1 MSEIIISKKLVDS
14 LKKKSE
20 NNNEFKKLFEFALKF
35 NNYYQQKDYK
45 NFVINL
51 RECSDYVASIYRVDY
66 LKEILSS
73 ALWNEVSSLHN
84 ALHSMNYL
92 DEYIKS
98 FDDIMI
104 GRDFANYSLHTEFNK
119 NEFHIDENNLPN
131 KNSINILIQI
141 GLFGVDYVIENVN
154 TKNSNEVSLETIF
167 NFPTED
173 DYNNYKQKNNIKYA
187 KRLENM
193 CLDYI
198 IDNED
203 NDFLN
208 EYPALK
214 IAKYIWNCDFISVR
228 EIVKNEL
235 KKFSN
240 SKKDS
245 RYYQLL
251 LANSIVDIE
260 FNKIKEA
267 KNNLK
272 IILSKCKINYL
283 NNIAKNILI
292 MLGETKYL
300 KNKINY
306 DIKKPINLPNYDKD
320 IREVLYNDFIKRYS
334 GSVSLGV
341 IDYKYYILN
350 STIIEW
356 INVYIKFISLGLFNN
371 INSHY
376 EILLTEQVIQYCI
389 YKNNN
394 EIMAHIFFILLKSN
408 ISNNSLI
415 DKTML
420 IIEDMISNKDIENI
434 KIYLDLLIKNSIVS
448 IVGIKFIIKY
458 IYLLDKKQLKI
469 LIKKREE
476 WFNKFI
482 NNNERSIK
490 DLYNLELCNSHL
502 DLYIAILKI
511 SKELW
516 DKEKYNIIE
525 LIENKKNYIIR
536 INSIIDKIIY
546 QLFPI
551 YKDTIDNEYIEKWI
565 SFLNKLYKDKE
576 MHRFLSTQNAEIDL
590 KYKVLLTFSNLDRK
604 IDEKYL
610 KEYFDISFYLY
621 YESKALPNISK
632 DNIKHLYERCEK
644 YFIEFRKS
652 TKHEEDS
659 DIAYFIY
666 KLLTITKKY
675 DYFFNETKK
684 LLNEFLEY
692 FCSQNHTIFKFGVLI
707 SILVIILEDYNSEE
721 YIDKIKVN
729 ILELVD
735 SNIIEKYSSYSN
747 YWSERIE
754 NSYSF
759 FYSDKS
765 KGSINDI
772 IKSYFD
778 CISSI
783 INNTELGLLELNR
796 LSNILWHK
804 YTIRHALALLIH
816 FHRRLKK
823 EYLPTLQIQIIKWIV
838 SLPLNISSFLIK
850 VYKYI
855 YRNDLES
862 INKIKEM
869 YPEIN
874 IQLLNELNKKESY

>member
-1 MSEIIISKKLVDS
+1 MSKNIISKKLINS

-20 NNNEFKKLFEFALKF
+20 NNKEFKKLFEFALNF
-35 NNYYQQKDYK
+35 NNYYQQKDYQ
-45 NFVINL
+45 NFFINL
-51 RECSDYVASIYRVDY
+51 RECSDYISSIYRVDY
-66 LKEILSS
+66 LKDILTS

-84 ALHSMNYL
+84 TLHSMNYL
-92 DEYIKS
+92 DGYIKS

-104 GRDFANYSLHTEFNK
+104 SRDFANHSLHTEFNK
-119 NEFHIDENNLPN
+119 NEFYIDKNNLPN

-141 GLFGVDYVIENVN
+141 GLFGVDYVIKNVN

-235 KKFSN
+235 EKISN

-245 RYYQLL
+245 KYYQLL
-251 LANSIVDIE
+251 LANSIVDTE
-260 FNKIKEA
+260 CNKIKKA

-341 IDYKYYILN
+341 IYYKYYILN

-644 YFIEFRKS
+644 YFIEFIKS

-754 NSYSF
+754 NSYSL

-796 LSNILWHK
+796 LSNILWHQ

-823 EYLPTLQIQIIKWIV
+823 EYLATLQIQIIKWIV

-855 YRNDLES
+855 YKDDLES

-874 IQLLNELNKKESY
+874 IQLLNELDKK

>member
-51 RECSDYVASIYRVDY
+51 RECSDYVSSIYRVDY
-66 LKEILSS
+66 LKDILTS
-73 ALWNEVSSLHN
+73 ALWNEVSGLHN

-104 GRDFANYSLHTEFNK
+104 SRDFANSSLHTEFNK
-119 NEFHIDENNLPN
+119 NEFYIDENNLPN

-141 GLFGVDYVIENVN
+141 GLFGIDYIIENIN
-154 TKNSNEVSLETIF
+154 TKDLNEISLETVF
-167 NFPTED
+167 DLPTEN

-214 IAKYIWNCDFISVR
+214 IAKYVWNCDFISVR
-228 EIVKNEL
+228 KIVKNEL
-235 KKFSN
+235 NKFSN
-240 SKKDS
+240 SKKDN

-260 FNKIKEA
+260 CNKIKEA

-292 MLGETKYL
+292 ILGEIKYL

-350 STIIEW
+350 STIIKW
-356 INVYIKFISLGLFNN
+356 LNVYIKFISLGLFNN

-394 EIMAHIFFILLKSN
+394 EIMTHIFFILLKSN

-415 DKTML
+415 DKTLL
-420 IIEDMISNKDIENI
+420 IIEDMISNKYIENI

-458 IYLLDKKQLKI
+458 IYLLDKKQLEI

-490 DLYNLELCNSHL
+490 DLLNLELYNSHL

-511 SKELW
+511 SKEVW

-590 KYKVLLTFSNLDRK
+590 KYKVILTFSNLDRK
-604 IDEKYL
+604 IDKKYL

-621 YESKALPNISK
+621 YESKTLPNISK

-644 YFIEFRKS
+644 YFIEFKNS
-652 TKHEEDS
+652 TKYVEDS
-659 DIAYFIY
+659 DIAYLIY
-666 KLLTITKKY
+666 NLLIITKKY
-675 DYFFNETKK
+675 GYFFNESKK
-684 LLNEFLEY
+684 LLNNFLEY
-692 FCSQNHTIFKFGVLI
+692 FCNQNHTIFRFGVLI
-707 SILVIILEDYNSEE
+707 SILVIVLEDYNSEE
-721 YIDKIKVN
+721 YKDKLKIN
-729 ILELVD
+729 ILELID

-747 YWSERIE
+747 WNDIIE
-754 NSYSF
+754 NSYSL

-796 LSNILWHK
+796 LSNILWHQ
-804 YTIRHALALLIH
+804 YTVRHALALLIH
-816 FHRRLKK
+816 FHKRLKK
-823 EYLPTLQIQIIKWIV
+823 EYMPTLQIQIIKWIV
-838 SLPLNISSFLIK
+838 NLPLNISLSLIK
-850 VYKYI
+850 IYKYI

-869 YPEIN
+869 HPEIN

>member
-51 RECSDYVASIYRVDY
+51 RECSDYVSSIYRVDY
-66 LKEILSS
+66 LKDILTS
-73 ALWNEVSSLHN
+73 ALWNEVSGLHN

-104 GRDFANYSLHTEFNK
+104 SRDFANSSLHTEFNK
-119 NEFHIDENNLPN
+119 NEFYIDKNNLPN

-141 GLFGVDYVIENVN
+141 GLFGVDYVIKNVN

-214 IAKYIWNCDFISVR
+214 IAKYVWNCDFISVR
-228 EIVKNEL
+228 KIVKNEL
-235 KKFSN
+235 NKFSN
-240 SKKDS
+240 SKKDN

-260 FNKIKEA
+260 CNKIKEA

-292 MLGETKYL
+292 ILGEIKYL

-350 STIIEW
+350 STIIKW
-356 INVYIKFISLGLFNN
+356 LNVYIKFISLGLFNN

-394 EIMAHIFFILLKSN
+394 EIMTHIFFILLKSN

-415 DKTML
+415 DKTLL
-420 IIEDMISNKDIENI
+420 IIEDMISNKDIESI
-434 KIYLDLLIKNSIVS
+434 KNYLDLLIKSSIVS
-448 IVGIKFIIKY
+448 GVGIKFIIKY
-458 IYLLDKKQLKI
+458 IYLLDKEQLKI

-482 NNNERSIK
+482 NKNEHSLK
-490 DLYNLELCNSHL
+490 DFRNLELYNSHL
-502 DLYIAILKI
+502 DLYIAILKT
-511 SKELW
+511 SKEAW
-516 DKEKYNIIE
+516 DKEKYNIIA
-525 LIENKKNYIIR
+525 LIENKKDYIMR
-536 INSIIDKIIY
+536 INFIIDKIIY

-551 YKDTIDNEYIEKWI
+551 YKDAIDNEYIEKWI

-576 MHRFLSTQNAEIDL
+576 MHRFLFTQNAEIDL
-590 KYKVLLTFSNLDRK
+590 KYKVILTFSNLNRK

-610 KEYFDISFYLY
+610 KEYSDISFYLY
-621 YESKALPNISK
+621 YGSETLPNINK
-632 DNIKHLYERCEK
+632 DNIKYLYKYCEK
-644 YFIEFRKS
+644 YFIEFKNS
-652 TKHEEDS
+652 IKYSEDS
-659 DIAYFIY
+659 NIAYIIY
-666 KLLTITKKY
+666 NLLTITKQY
-675 DYFFNETKK
+675 DYFLDEAKK
-684 LLNEFLEY
+684 LLNDFLEY
-692 FCSQNHTIFKFGVLI
+692 FYNQNHTTFMYGVLI
-707 SILVIILEDYNSEE
+707 SILEKILEDYNSDE
-721 YIDKIKVN
+721 YIDKIKIN
-729 ILELVD
+729 ILELID

-747 YWSERIE
+747 WSDRIE
-754 NSYSF
+754 KSYSL
-759 FYSDKS
+759 FYRDKS
-765 KGSINDI
+765 KGSIKDI

-778 CISSI
+778 CISLI
-783 INNTELGLLELNR
+783 INDKELGLLELNR
-796 LSNILWHK
+796 LSNILWHQ
-804 YTIRHALALLIH
+804 YTIKYASTLLIH

-823 EYLPTLQIQIIKWIV
+823 EYLQTLQIQIIKWLV
-838 SLPLNISSFLIK
+838 NLPLNISSSLIK
-850 VYKYI
+850 IYKYI

-869 YPEIN
+869 YPDIN
-874 IQLLNELNKKESY
+874 IQLLNELDKKESY

>member
-119 NEFHIDENNLPN
+119 NEFYIDENNLPN

-228 EIVKNEL
+228 KIVKNEL

-283 NNIAKNILI
+283 NSIAKNILI

-754 NSYSF
+754 NSYSL

>member
-1 MSEIIISKKLVDS
+1 MSKNIISKKLINS

-20 NNNEFKKLFEFALKF
+20 NNKEFKKLFEFALNF
-35 NNYYQQKDYK
+35 NNYYQQKDYQ
-45 NFVINL
+45 NFFINL
-51 RECSDYVASIYRVDY
+51 RECSDYVSSIYRVDY
-66 LKEILSS
+66 LKDILTS

-92 DEYIKS
+92 DGYIKS

-104 GRDFANYSLHTEFNK
+104 SRDFANHSLHIEFNK
-119 NEFHIDENNLPN
+119 NEFYIDKNNLPN

-141 GLFGVDYVIENVN
+141 GLFGVDYVIKNVN

-214 IAKYIWNCDFISVR
+214 IAKYVWNCDFISVR
-228 EIVKNEL
+228 KIVKNEL
-235 KKFSN
+235 EKISN
-240 SKKDS
+240 SKKDN

-260 FNKIKEA
+260 CNKIKEA

-292 MLGETKYL
+292 ILGEIKYL

-334 GSVSLGV
+334 GSVSLGI

-350 STIIEW
+350 STIIKW
-356 INVYIKFISLGLFNN
+356 LNVYIKFISLGLFNN

-394 EIMAHIFFILLKSN
+394 EIMTHIFFILLKSN

-415 DKTML
+415 DKTLL
-420 IIEDMISNKDIENI
+420 IIEDMISNKYIENI

-754 NSYSF
+754 NSYSL

-838 SLPLNISSFLIK
+838 NLPLNISLSLIK
-850 VYKYI
+850 IYKYI

-869 YPEIN
+869 HPEIN

>member
-119 NEFHIDENNLPN
+119 NEFDIDENNLPN

-666 KLLTITKKY
+666 KLLTITKNTTT
-675 DYFFNETKK
+675 FLMK
-684 LLNEFLEY
+684 L
-692 FCSQNHTIFKFGVLI
+692 K
-707 SILVIILEDYNSEE
+707 
-721 YIDKIKVN
+721 
-729 ILELVD
+729 
-735 SNIIEKYSSYSN
+735 N
-747 YWSERIE
+747 Y
-754 NSYSF
+754 
-759 FYSDKS
+759 
-765 KGSINDI
+765 
-772 IKSYFD
+772 
-778 CISSI
+778 
-783 INNTELGLLELNR
+783 
-796 LSNILWHK
+796 
-804 YTIRHALALLIH
+804 
-816 FHRRLKK
+816 
-823 EYLPTLQIQIIKWIV
+823 
-838 SLPLNISSFLIK
+838 
-850 VYKYI
+850 
-855 YRNDLES
+855 
-862 INKIKEM
+862 
-869 YPEIN
+869 
-874 IQLLNELNKKESY
+874 

>member
-51 RECSDYVASIYRVDY
+51 RECSDYVSSIYRVDY
-66 LKEILSS
+66 LKDILTS
-73 ALWNEVSSLHN
+73 ALWNEVSGLHN

-119 NEFHIDENNLPN
+119 NEFYIDENNLPN

-502 DLYIAILKI
+502 DLYIAILKT
-511 SKELW
+511 SKEAW
-516 DKEKYNIIE
+516 DKEKYNIIA
-525 LIENKKNYIIR
+525 LIENKKDYIMR
-536 INSIIDKIIY
+536 INFIIDKIIY

-551 YKDTIDNEYIEKWI
+551 YKDAIDNEYIEKWI

-576 MHRFLSTQNAEIDL
+576 MHRFLFTQNAEIDL
-590 KYKVLLTFSNLDRK
+590 KYKVILTFSNLNRK

-754 NSYSF
+754 NSYSL

-796 LSNILWHK
+796 LSNILWHQ

>member
-1 MSEIIISKKLVDS
+1 MSKNIISKKLINS

-20 NNNEFKKLFEFALKF
+20 NNNEFKKLFQFALNF
-35 NNYYQQKDYK
+35 NNYYQQKDYQ
-45 NFVINL
+45 NFFINL
-51 RECSDYVASIYRVDY
+51 RECSDYISSIYRVDY
-66 LKEILSS
+66 LKDILTS

-84 ALHSMNYL
+84 TLHSMNYL
-92 DEYIKS
+92 DGYIKS

-104 GRDFANYSLHTEFNK
+104 SRDFANHSLHTEFNK
-119 NEFHIDENNLPN
+119 NEFYIDKNNLPN

-141 GLFGVDYVIENVN
+141 GLFGVDYVIKNVN

-235 KKFSN
+235 EKISN

-245 RYYQLL
+245 KYYQLL
-251 LANSIVDIE
+251 LANSIVDME
-260 FNKIKEA
+260 CNKIKKA

-546 QLFPI
+546 QLFPM

-644 YFIEFRKS
+644 YFIEFKKS
-652 TKHEEDS
+652 IKNMEDS
-659 DIAYFIY
+659 DIAYLIY
-666 KLLTITKKY
+666 NLLTITKKY
-675 DYFFNETKK
+675 DYFFNEAKK
-684 LLNEFLEY
+684 LLNDFLEY
-692 FCSQNHTIFKFGVLI
+692 FCNQNNTIFRFGVLI

-721 YIDKIKVN
+721 YIDKIKIN
-729 ILELVD
+729 ILELID

-747 YWSERIE
+747 WSDRIE
-754 NSYSF
+754 NSYSL

-765 KGSINDI
+765 RVSINDI

-778 CISSI
+778 CIASI
-783 INNTELGLLELNR
+783 INNTELGLLELNC
-796 LSNILWHK
+796 LSNILWHQ

-816 FHRRLKK
+816 FYKRLKK
-823 EYLPTLQIQIIKWIV
+823 EYIPTLQIQIIKWIV
-838 SLPLNISSFLIK
+838 NLPLNISSHLIK
-850 VYKYI
+850 IYKYI
-855 YRNDLES
+855 YKDDLES

-874 IQLLNELNKKESY
+874 IQLLNELDKK

>member
-51 RECSDYVASIYRVDY
+51 RECSDYVSSIYRVDY
-66 LKEILSS
+66 LKDILTS
-73 ALWNEVSSLHN
+73 ALWNEVSGLHN

-104 GRDFANYSLHTEFNK
+104 SRDFANSSLHTEFNK
-119 NEFHIDENNLPN
+119 NEFYIDENNLPN

-141 GLFGVDYVIENVN
+141 GLFGIDYIIENIN
-154 TKNSNEVSLETIF
+154 TKDLNEISLETVF
-167 NFPTED
+167 DLPTEN
-173 DYNNYKQKNNIKYA
+173 DYNNYKQKNNIKSL
-187 KRLENM
+187 KGLEDIY
-193 CLDYI
+193 LDYI
-198 IDNED
+198 INNEN
-203 NDFLN
+203 NDFLDK
-208 EYPALK
+208 YYALR
-214 IAKYIWNCDFISVR
+214 IAKYIWDCDFISVR

-235 KKFSN
+235 EKISN
-240 SKKDS
+240 SKKDN

-251 LANSIVDIE
+251 LANSIVDME
-260 FNKIKEA
+260 CNKIKEA
-267 KNNLK
+267 KNSLK
-272 IILSKCKINYL
+272 IILSKCNLNYL
-283 NNIAKNILI
+283 NDIADNILT
-292 MLGETKYL
+292 MLGEFKYL
-300 KNKINY
+300 DNQINY
-306 DIKKPINLPNYDKD
+306 YNVKKPLNLPNYNNN
-320 IREVLYNDFIKRYS
+320 ITNVLYDDFIKAYS
-334 GSVSLGV
+334 GSISLSV
-341 IDYKYYILN
+341 IDYKYYILSSN
-350 STIIEW
+350 IRKW
-356 INVYIKFISLGLFNN
+356 LNVYIKFISLGLFNN

-376 EILLTEQVIQYCI
+376 EILLKEQIIQYGI
-389 YKNNN
+389 YKYNNG
-394 EIMAHIFFILLKSN
+394 IMMHVFFILLKSN
-408 ISNNSLI
+408 IPNNSLI
-415 DKTML
+415 DKTVL

-448 IVGIKFIIKY
+448 SAGIKFIIKY
-458 IYLLDKKQLKI
+458 IYLLDKKQLEI

-476 WFNKFI
+476 WFNKFV

-490 DLYNLELCNSHL
+490 DLLNLELYNSHL

-511 SKELW
+511 SKEVW

-536 INSIIDKIIY
+536 INSIIDIIIY

-590 KYKVLLTFSNLDRK
+590 KYKVILTFSNLDRK
-604 IDEKYL
+604 IDKKYL

-621 YESKALPNISK
+621 YESKTLPNISK

-644 YFIEFRKS
+644 YFIEFKNS
-652 TKHEEDS
+652 TKYVEDS
-659 DIAYFIY
+659 DIAYLIY
-666 KLLTITKKY
+666 NLLIITKKY
-675 DYFFNETKK
+675 GYFFNESKK
-684 LLNEFLEY
+684 LLNNFLEY
-692 FCSQNHTIFKFGVLI
+692 FCNQNHIIFRFGVLI
-707 SILVIILEDYNSEE
+707 SILVIVLEDYNSEE
-721 YIDKIKVN
+721 YKDKLKIN
-729 ILELVD
+729 ILELID

-747 YWSERIE
+747 WNDIIE
-754 NSYSF
+754 NSYSL

-796 LSNILWHK
+796 LSNILWHQ
-804 YTIRHALALLIH
+804 YTVRHALALLIH
-816 FHRRLKK
+816 FHKRLKK
-823 EYLPTLQIQIIKWIV
+823 EYMPTLQIQIIKWIV
-838 SLPLNISSFLIK
+838 NLPLNISLSLIK
-850 VYKYI
+850 IYKYI

-869 YPEIN
+869 HPEIN